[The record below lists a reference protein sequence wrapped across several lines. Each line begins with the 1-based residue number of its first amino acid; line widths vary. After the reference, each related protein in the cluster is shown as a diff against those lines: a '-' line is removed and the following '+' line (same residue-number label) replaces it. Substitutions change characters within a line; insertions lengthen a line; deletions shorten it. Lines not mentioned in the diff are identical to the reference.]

1 MYQESMAQ
9 LRRSNEKAILDRISR
24 KSRLLDEYGLEV
36 GSARDVWPE
45 SRRTSQLIAN
55 QMLSVQENERKRIAS
70 DLHDG
75 IGQSLTMIKLS
86 LTEVVRQLAAGAVDD
101 ASESLQ
107 RLKSSV
113 HSALEEV
120 RHVAMDLRPPMLDD
134 LGLLP
139 TLSWFFR
146 EFGAACPD
154 MVVEKELDI
163 HEGRIPQ
170 ALKLT
175 IFRIL
180 QEASSNIIKYAHADL
195 MRVTLKQ
202 TGNVLYFSIEDNGD
216 GFDPAEVSVRN
227 GSDRGLGLLSMKERA
242 LLSGGVYVMESVVGK
257 GTQIR
262 VTWRLDA
269 SEPW

>member
-24 KSRLLDEYGLEV
+24 KVRQIGDYGFEV
-36 GSARDVWPE
+36 GSAWDVWPE
-45 SRRTSQLIAN
+45 SRRASQLIAN
-55 QMLSVQENERKRIAS
+55 QLLSVQESERKRIAS

-75 IGQSLTMIKLS
+75 VGQSLTMIKLS
-86 LTEVVRQLAAGAVDD
+86 LTEVARQLAEGAI
-101 ASESLQ
+101 AEAAESLQ
-107 RLKSSV
+107 RLKTSV
-113 HSALEEV
+113 HGALEEV

-154 MVVEKELDI
+154 MVVERELNI
-163 HEGRIPQ
+163 HEGRIPH

-180 QEASSNIIKYAHADL
+180 QEASSNILKYAHADL

-202 TGNVLYFSIEDNGD
+202 TGNVLYFSIEDNGN
-216 GFDPAEVSVRN
+216 GFDPAEVSIRN

-242 LLSGGVYVMESVVGK
+242 LLSGGVYAMESVAGK
-257 GTQIR
+257 GTQIC

-269 SEPW
+269 AEAW